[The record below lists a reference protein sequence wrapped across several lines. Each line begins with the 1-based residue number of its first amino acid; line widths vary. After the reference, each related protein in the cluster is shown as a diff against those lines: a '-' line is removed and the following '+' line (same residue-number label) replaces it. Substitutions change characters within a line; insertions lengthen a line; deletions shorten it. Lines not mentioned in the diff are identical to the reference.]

1 MILEPT
7 GLWFMDDCVI
17 RGVTKSTKT
26 NFVGPIPTS
35 WTQASHAQREAWF
48 NNFRLSFAWSPS
60 QEQNVRIRYNDVGTR
75 RYRDV
80 IWKVVRRPKEPDH
93 MKGDKYEGLIKHTKS
108 EAFQKKSKQAS
119 LNKRGGKE
127 DAVNEPTHYAGS
139 RSFWNR
145 MLGRGKKK
153 SQPIATVP
161 ELFLDTHS
169 RVDGKGV
176 RTWTKPKDK
185 QLYEAFEREKAANPE
200 KEDNDIWYELVDG
213 FKKGHA
219 PFGRKSSLRR
229 DDESNGPGE
238 DGREPPSSGRR
249 ETMPKWAKVEPGS
262 SEEDPDGREKTNPT
276 SSQTQLKSKW
286 WSG

>member
-1 MILEPT
+1 MQTDGDGEETDATDEPAQVPIR
-7 GLWFMDDCVI
+7 FMNDCMI

-169 RVDGKGV
+169 RIDHKGV

-185 QLYEAFEREKAANPE
+185 QLYCVMQCDNKAAKHIVENPVFHE
-200 KEDNDIWYELVDG
+200 RIKHLDINCHYVRDRLHEG
-213 FKKGHA
+213 FLIPKHV
-219 PFGRKSSLRR
+219 KSNIMTKPLGIQQHKSLS
-229 DDESNGPGE
+229 DMLG
-238 DGREPPSSGRR
+238 
-249 ETMPKWAKVEPGS
+249 MKFL
-262 SEEDPDGREKTNPT
+262 NPV
-276 SSQTQLKSKW
+276 QT
-286 WSG
+286 

>member
-1 MILEPT
+1 MAGAGRGRKRGGGSGGGQSTRPEQEEEFVQEDPMQTDGDGEETDATDEPARVPIRYTSDHRMILEPT

-145 MLGRGKKK
+145 MLGVSTLVIHQRDDCEL
-153 SQPIATVP
+153 IAV
-161 ELFLDTHS
+161 
-169 RVDGKGV
+169 
-176 RTWTKPKDK
+176 
-185 QLYEAFEREKAANPE
+185 
-200 KEDNDIWYELVDG
+200 NDPFITAEYMAILV
-213 FKKGHA
+213 FV
-219 PFGRKSSLRR
+219 FGRLMLITFPII
-229 DDESNGPGE
+229 G
-238 DGREPPSSGRR
+238 
-249 ETMPKWAKVEPGS
+249 VY
-262 SEEDPDGREKTNPT
+262 
-276 SSQTQLKSKW
+276 
-286 WSG
+286 